1 MKQISLIL
9 LVLMSV
15 MMSQAQQA
23 ENNVP
28 VVSNVLADQVDLD
41 QVLIRYDVED
51 LDGDIAQEKALNKQ
65 IQKSARADQNKWLD
79 NIINTWIQITFE
91 KYAYQ

>member
-9 LVLMSV
+9 LILMSA

-28 VVSNVLADQVDLD
+28 VVANVVAEQVDLD
-41 QVLIRYDVED
+41 RVLIRYDVED
-51 LDGDIAQEKALNKQ
+51 LDGDLMRVGVKVSADNKN
-65 IQKSARADQNKWLD
+65 SFEVPVTELERSVNSCVLPRTL
-79 NIINTWIQITFE
+79 IN
-91 KYAYQ
+91 